1 MHTYDDHCELTLE
14 NLWGDL
20 DHYYLIHWIDW
31 LLASFVLRDAIV
43 CHLWS
48 ILDEFLELSWQ
59 HILPHF
65 RECWWDHILTDI
77 TMSNT
82 PAIFIGLWLVRKLG
96 IREYDWLGRK
106 GKKSIRDWEI
116 FQW

>member
-1 MHTYDDHCELTLE
+1 
-14 NLWGDL
+14 
-20 DHYYLIHWIDW
+20 
-31 LLASFVLRDAIV
+31 V
-43 CHLWS
+43 CNLWS

-77 TMSNT
+77 TLSNT
-82 PAIFIGLWLVRKLG
+82 PAIFIGIWAVRKLG
-96 IREYDWLGRK
+96 IREYDWLGRW

-116 FQW
+116 F